1 LERGEA
7 RLIALRT
14 FALAAVLASAA
25 APAGAAKFD
34 GSWGIEVR
42 TERGACDPVY
52 RYYIVIAANAV
63 HVKSMMG
70 EVSREVAGRIDPSGR
85 IDSRIGSA
93 EDPVAIRGRLEAAA
107 GSGTWTAPARGCAG
121 RWLAERR

>member
-1 LERGEA
+1 MRVP
-7 RLIALRT
+7 AL
-14 FALAAVLASAA
+14 LLLLGLA
-25 APAGAAKFD
+25 APAGAAQGFD
-34 GSWGIEVR
+34 GSWGIQVM

-52 RYYIVIAANAV
+52 RYYVVIAANAV

-70 EVSREVAGRIDPSGR
+70 EVSPEVAGRIDPSGR

-121 RWLAERR
+121 RWLAEKRG